1 MGDGIV
7 KNCQNIERINV
18 EPKNTNFASK
28 DGVLYT
34 STLDELLIYSVAH
47 DGETY
52 QVLESASKIA
62 PFAFVNAKKLKHLT
76 LPEVMA
82 SIGEDAFIGCVNL
95 STLQVRAITPPIC
108 DNDCFESVSKTRCEL
123 QVPQGCY
130 SYYWVAPVWSDF
142 NKIVETPITG
152 MTELESEQARL
163 RVDGSTIII
172 NGVNRGHYIRIFQTD
187 GTLLYQYIS
196 DGNDVRYRASSNGV
210 YIVVLDNQ
218 SHKIAIK

>member
-34 STLDELLIYSVAH
+34 STLDELLIYPVAH
-47 DGETY
+47 DDETY